1 MFRKLERV
9 VVFLKI
15 IAFIIVI
22 ITVKRIKAQ
31 KVDRSE
37 TIYIINPKLLRESI
51 RRVPVRL
58 TAGSDRRESIDIE
71 N

>member
-51 RRVPVRL
+51 RRVPV
-58 TAGSDRRESIDIE
+58 IDIE

>member
-1 MFRKLERV
+1 MFRKLKSV

-22 ITVKRIKAQ
+22 ITLKRIKAQ
-31 KVDRSE
+31 EVDRSE
-37 TIYIINPKLLRESI
+37 TYIIKPKLLKESI
-51 RRVPVRL
+51 RRLSARL
-58 TAGSDRRESIDIE
+58 TAGSDRKESIDIE

>member
-22 ITVKRIKAQ
+22 ITLKRIKAQ
-31 KVDRSE
+31 EVDRSE
-37 TIYIINPKLLRESI
+37 TIYIIKPKLLRESI
-51 RRVPVRL
+51 RCVSARL
-58 TAGSDRRESIDIE
+58 TAGSDRRESVDIE